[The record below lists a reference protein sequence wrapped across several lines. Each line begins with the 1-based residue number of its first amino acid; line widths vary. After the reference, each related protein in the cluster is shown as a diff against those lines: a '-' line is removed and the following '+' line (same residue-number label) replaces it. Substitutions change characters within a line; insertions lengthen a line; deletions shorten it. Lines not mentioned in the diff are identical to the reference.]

1 MADLLYLFE
10 DYVLDTDRHE
20 LRRGSEVV
28 PAEPQ
33 VFDVLTYLIENR
45 ERVVTREDLLAS
57 VWEGRTVSES
67 TLSSR
72 INAARVAVGDSGD
85 EQRLIRTVLRRG
97 FRFVG
102 PVRAENKF
110 AEPLAISRSFDA
122 SEAVASPDLMP
133 VERPEVPLVP
143 VDMTFNNGSSSVDT
157 NASEPVQYRPLHP
170 RPSKVVKFIGAGM
183 GVLVIVGLVAF
194 FLGDSPVIRSKRS
207 LLPRGQTFDASTIP
221 LITDADRRGLANYLD
236 RPDPKAVAIAYD
248 AMAVVDSAATFE
260 DAKRSVLELC
270 QARTRVLE
278 PSAFWP
284 GKVCKIY
291 ALGPDVVWSRDAV
304 PLPAPS
310 DLRVEPLSIQL
321 VPNDVPL
328 VRGNSRRNIA
338 DQYMKLSPNKAL
350 AITTNGLHYT
360 SDRRGRAEAGRMAVE
375 GCAVNWQRPCLILS
389 IDGFLTVQIPQTRT
403 IDRIFLPSIEMEIP
417 SPQRERIVEVY
428 RGADWRAVA
437 TGKNGKWEAIA
448 GAASEAEAIDA
459 ALKACAR
466 VDNDCS
472 IHAISNFHVA
482 RE

>member
-1 MADLLYLFE
+1 MA
-10 DYVLDTDRHE
+10 RHST
-20 LRRGSEVV
+20 RR
-28 PAEPQ
+28 P
-33 VFDVLTYLIENR
+33 
-45 ERVVTREDLLAS
+45 
-57 VWEGRTVSES
+57 
-67 TLSSR
+67 
-72 INAARVAVGDSGD
+72 
-85 EQRLIRTVLRRG
+85 
-97 FRFVG
+97 
-102 PVRAENKF
+102 
-110 AEPLAISRSFDA
+110 
-122 SEAVASPDLMP
+122 
-133 VERPEVPLVP
+133 
-143 VDMTFNNGSSSVDT
+143 
-157 NASEPVQYRPLHP
+157 
-170 RPSKVVKFIGAGM
+170 
-183 GVLVIVGLVAF
+183 
-194 FLGDSPVIRSKRS
+194 
-207 LLPRGQTFDASTIP
+207 IP

-417 SPQRERIVEVY
+417 SPQRERMKPIVTRIGVRRDGKRTE
-428 RGADWRAVA
+428 
-437 TGKNGKWEAIA
+437 TGRR
-448 GAASEAEAIDA
+448 S
-459 ALKACAR
+459 R
-466 VDNDCS
+466 VS
-472 IHAISNFHVA
+472 HQRLRQSM
-482 RE
+482 RR